1 MKLVLDTNVV
11 ISGLLWSGNPR
22 QILDAAR
29 VGHVELF
36 TSRPL
41 LEELTTVLERRKFE
55 GKITASGLPVDAIV
69 DRYAVL
75 ARLVRPEPTKRIV
88 ADPDD
93 DVVIGTA
100 LAAKADWIVSG
111 DGHLLEL
118 RDYQGIRILAAADAL
133 VSLV

>member
-1 MKLVLDTNVV
+1 
-11 ISGLLWSGNPR
+11 
-22 QILDAAR
+22 
-29 VGHVELF
+29 VGRVELS

>member
-29 VGHVELF
+29 VGRVELF

>member
-29 VGHVELF
+29 VGRVELS

>member
-29 VGHVELF
+29 VGRVELS

-41 LEELTTVLERRKFE
+41 LEELTKVLERRKFE

>member
-29 VGHVELF
+29 VGRVELS

-55 GKITASGLPVDAIV
+55 GKISASGLPVDAIV

>member
-1 MKLVLDTNVV
+1 MRLVLDTNVV
-11 ISGLLWSGNPR
+11 ISGLLWNGNPR

-29 VGHVELF
+29 AGRVELF

-55 GKITASGLPVDAIV
+55 GKITASGLPIDAIV

-75 ARLVRPEPTKRIV
+75 ARMVRPEPTKRIV
-88 ADPDD
+88 VDPDD

-100 LAAKADWIVSG
+100 LAAKAEWIVSG
-111 DGHLLEL
+111 DGHLLDL
-118 RDYQGIRILAAADAL
+118 KDYQGIRILTAADAL
-133 VSLV
+133 EALA